1 MGDQNANATVTAA
14 VTKYD
19 KVTVAQASLGAA
31 LDQNANATVNL
42 GSGRAQQ
49 FLARAAAASGVA
61 LDGTNSTGE
70 NHSVDASFGA
80 APHLESAG
88 MTMWGE
94 NCWPYCG
101 RRTGKCSWC

>member
-88 MTMWGE
+88 MTMWA

-101 RRTGKCSWC
+101 RRTGK